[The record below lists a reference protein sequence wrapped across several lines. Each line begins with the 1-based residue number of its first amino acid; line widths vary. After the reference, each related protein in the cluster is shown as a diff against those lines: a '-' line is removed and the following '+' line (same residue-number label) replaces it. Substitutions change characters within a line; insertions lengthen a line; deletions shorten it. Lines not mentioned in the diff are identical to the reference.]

1 MRVGK
6 NCEKG
11 GVKTRGFSQL
21 LEKNSEMDG
30 KTSSKKP
37 EKVLKQGCFRVGK
50 RLKTEKMKFF
60 LTEYQRVDKKSKKKC
75 VVGEQRYW
83 KNTIFAVP
91 IERETG

>member
-1 MRVGK
+1 M
-6 NCEKG
+6 KG

-21 LEKNSEMDG
+21 FGKNSEMVL
-30 KTSSKKP
+30 KTTSKKP
-37 EKVLKQGCFRVGK
+37 EKVPKIGSFRVEK

-60 LTEYQRVDKKSKKKC
+60 LTEYQRVGKKSKKKC
-75 VVGEQRYW
+75 VAGGQPYW